1 MNANKIFRIFAS
13 DLQEKRDKKFV
24 GVVETVPPNN
34 VITLTVPTLK
44 KAFVFS
50 AHDPMKINPEAGE
63 DLCVR
68 FSGTLTIDGEPSEVQ
83 EFLFYFSTDI
93 KKAAFI
99 KEANS
104 LMEAAKTTGRGST
117 EKAVIRRNSLINS
130 DGKLKTGNLLKR
142 FAKVPSIL
150 KTIQETD
157 KAQSKD
163 GERKEETEAEKQQ
176 EPAAVPAEVV
186 EETQS
191 TNLIEPVVP
200 KKEKQNESVD
210 NSGYGAE
217 QVDGVGKP
225 AAETVVTDVEPAQ
238 DASEESDSEDSSTG
252 EDGVEIEEQQRTAE
266 TSEGSPAETS
276 EGVADVAVAEKP
288 AEATESG
295 KQSTTSFDQL
305 LAAASVI
312 VDARTSESEKVQEEE
327 EEDDDDDDEQ
337 EEQEEQEESV
347 SGEEMTIEAVTNVSQ
362 RYRSSLD
369 NRDVTRPSF
378 YQIPDSTEGETQRES
393 TSESRVEDDDS
404 FIKTSSLDNIDVTK
418 PNFFEIPDEDNAN
431 MQEQGSPRSRSHS
444 GHSDDLSGFD
454 EFLFQENTGAND
466 NGQDGMQEESPLSLA
481 RIDSIPEEME
491 LMETDS
497 SGEDHSPPP
506 IRLTRS
512 NRRASALRHSFTA
525 VPSLTRGKSESM
537 ITHADPY
544 SRNKSESMI
553 THADPYSRNKSESM
567 ITHADPY
574 SRNKS
579 ESMITHADPQSR
591 PQSRRSSRVK
601 SESMITHADPYSRS
615 KSESMITYADPY
627 SRPQSRRGSRNKSES
642 MITHADPQS
651 RRGSRS
657 KDESI
662 IQKAGMERW
671 LEEDVEDLEDLE
683 DLEPPPLPSPSES
696 EGKGTKV
703 QARVERLRSSVIEG
717 LNRAVNQDKIE
728 SSYVT
733 GVENLLK
740 IQQDRI
746 KELESEKNAENFR
759 LRELSKSPYANQA
772 DPRIVEEQE
781 KNLQRVLQ
789 TKEREFERA
798 LQQRDG
804 EYQDKIDNLIAQ
816 QTKKELKIQENLAG
830 EMHDMRRDYEK
841 RIDKL
846 EQQLRSDE
854 GERLRQIREE
864 YDHMRHTMQ
873 EDFDRHMAAREGQI
887 RADEAAK
894 LQQLRDGYES
904 KVEDQLSLKLEYENK
919 IGKLIDQFKAEEA
932 EKLEK
937 VREEYERKI
946 DEQRK
951 RSEENDV
958 ELVQLKKK
966 HEEKVKNMESKYQS
980 LSKTFQALKNHELN
994 LQTKASAK
1002 SAQIELKKLQTI
1014 LSLMWNM
1021 LSTVDNEIAHF
1032 ENLELPQ
1039 FDWDKHVISIHGI
1052 EKDKKFELP
1061 SVSTYGNPIINPP
1074 PLSSPAK

>member
-327 EEDDDDDDEQ
+327 EEEDDDDDDEQ

-553 THADPYSRNKSESM
+553 THADPYSR
-567 ITHADPY
+567 
-574 SRNKS
+574 
-579 ESMITHADPQSR
+579 
-591 PQSRRSSRVK
+591 
-601 SESMITHADPYSRS
+601 S

-798 LQQRDG
+798 LQQRDE

-937 VREEYERKI
+937 VRDEYERKI

-994 LQTKASAK
+994 LQSKASAK

>member
-217 QVDGVGKP
+217 QVDGVEKP

-312 VDARTSESEKVQEEE
+312 VDARTSESEKVQEEEE

-574 SRNKS
+574 SR
-579 ESMITHADPQSR
+579 
-591 PQSRRSSRVK
+591 
-601 SESMITHADPYSRS
+601 
-615 KSESMITYADPY
+615 
-627 SRPQSRRGSRNKSES
+627 PQSRRGSRNKSES

-671 LEEDVEDLEDLE
+671 LEEDVEDMEDLEDLE

-937 VREEYERKI
+937 VRDEYERKI